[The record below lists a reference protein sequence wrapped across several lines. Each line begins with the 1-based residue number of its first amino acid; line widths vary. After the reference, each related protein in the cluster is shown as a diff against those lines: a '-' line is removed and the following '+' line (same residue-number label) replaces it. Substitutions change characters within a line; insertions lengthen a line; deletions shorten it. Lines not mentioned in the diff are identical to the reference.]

1 MLHLLGSRDVGL
13 REAQRHREPLGA
25 TLPEKIDG
33 NLSLHVTK
41 NKQLVTSRKYLPR
54 EADNF
59 HCLWITAFSSI
70 FRVDVLVRGT
80 YVPWQLSRIE
90 WAIWKGTLCFHSYRM
105 ENLHL

>member
-13 REAQRHREPLGA
+13 REAQCHREPLGA

-41 NKQLVTSRKYLPR
+41 NKQLVTSRKHLPR

-59 HCLWITAFSSI
+59 HRLWITAFSSI
-70 FRVDVLVRGT
+70 FS
-80 YVPWQLSRIE
+80 LSRCARKRYICTL
-90 WAIWKGTLCFHSYRM
+90 AIK
-105 ENLHL
+105 